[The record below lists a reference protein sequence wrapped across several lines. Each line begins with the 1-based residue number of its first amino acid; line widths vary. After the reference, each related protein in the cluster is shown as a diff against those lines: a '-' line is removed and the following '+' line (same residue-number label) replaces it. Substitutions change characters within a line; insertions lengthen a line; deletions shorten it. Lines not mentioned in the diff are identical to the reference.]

1 VTTEAADHP
10 AVRPVTGPAALTGD
24 LRRFVLLTQRI
35 AVLEFKLRFF
45 GSALGYLW
53 QFMRPLLLFGVLY
66 VVFTEF
72 VSFGNAPFYAVVLL
86 MGIVLNTFLAESVSA
101 AVSSVVDKENLVRKI
116 HFPRLVI
123 PVAVVLTALFSLAL
137 NLLVVLIFALAQGV
151 PVRWSWLELPLLIA
165 ILVVLA
171 TGFAMLVS
179 ALFVRM
185 RDIRPI
191 SDVALQIAFYSS
203 PILYPLEVVQ
213 PAWIQKLI
221 LTVNPFADIL
231 QQARHAVIDPTAPS
245 AAEAIGGWER
255 LLIPGAIV
263 AAVFAWGFWVF
274 NRAAPRIA
282 EDL

>member
-1 VTTEAADHP
+1 MTSEAADHP
-10 AVRPVTGPAALTGD
+10 AIRPVTGPAALTGD
-24 LRRFVLLTQRI
+24 LHRFVLLTKRI

-72 VSFGNAPFYAVVLL
+72 VSFGDAPFYAVVLL

-151 PVRWSWLELPLLIA
+151 PIRWSWLELPLLIA

-203 PILYPLEVVQ
+203 PILYPLEVVD
-213 PAWIQKLI
+213 PPWIQKLI

-231 QQARHAVIDPTAPS
+231 QQARHSVIDPTAPS

-255 LLIPGAIV
+255 LLIPAAIV
-263 AAVFAWGFWVF
+263 AAVFALGFWVF

>member
-1 VTTEAADHP
+1 VSGEATDP
-10 AVRPVTGPAALTGD
+10 LPLRPVTGPAALSGD
-24 LRRFVLLTQRI
+24 FRRFVLLTQRI
-35 AVLEFKLRFF
+35 ALMEFKLRFF

-53 QFMRPLLLFGVLY
+53 QLMRPLMLFGVLY
-66 VVFTEF
+66 VVFTQF
-72 VSFGNAPFYAVVLL
+72 VSFGDAPFYAVGLL
-86 MGIVLNTFLAESVSA
+86 MGIVLYTFLAESVSA

-123 PVAVVLTALFSLAL
+123 PVSVVLTALFSLGL
-137 NLLVVLIFALAQGV
+137 NLVVVLIFGLAQGM
-151 PVRWSWLELPLLIA
+151 PVRWSWLELPPLIA
-165 ILVVLA
+165 VLIVLG

-191 SDVALQIAFYSS
+191 SDVALQIAFYAS
-203 PILYPLEVVQ
+203 PILYPLERVD
-213 PAWIQKLI
+213 PPWLQKLI
-221 LTVNPFADIL
+221 LTVNPFATIL
-231 QQARHAVIDPTAPS
+231 QQLRHAVIDPTAPS
-245 AAEAIGGWER
+245 AAVAIGGWER
-255 LLIPGAIV
+255 LLVPAAIV

>member
-1 VTTEAADHP
+1 MR
-10 AVRPVTGPAALTGD
+10 VRPITGPSALSGD
-24 LRRFVLLTQRI
+24 SRRFLLLTQRI
-35 AVLEFKLRFF
+35 ALMEFKLRFF

-72 VSFGNAPFYAVVLL
+72 ISFGDAPFYAVMLL
-86 MGIVLNTFLAESVSA
+86 LGIVLYTFMAESIA
-101 AVSSVVDKENLVRKI
+101 TAVSSVVDKENLVRKI

-123 PVAVVLTALFSLAL
+123 PVSVVLTALFSLTL
-137 NLLVVLIFALAQGV
+137 NLIVVLIFGLAQGM
-151 PVRWSWLELPLLIA
+151 PVRWSWLELPLLVGVLI
-165 ILVVLA
+165 ILA

-191 SDVALQIAFYSS
+191 SDVALQIAFYAS
-203 PILYPLEVVQ
+203 PILYPLERVD
-213 PAWIQKLI
+213 PPWLMKLI
-221 LTVNPFADIL
+221 LLLNPFATVL
-231 QQARHAVIDPTAPS
+231 QQLRHAVIDPDAPS

-255 LLIPGAIV
+255 LFIPAAIV
-263 AAVFAWGFWVF
+263 AAVFALGFRVF
-274 NRAAPRIA
+274 NRAAPHIA

>member
-1 VTTEAADHP
+1 MTSEAADHP

-24 LRRFVLLTQRI
+24 LRRFVLLTKRI

-165 ILVVLA
+165 ILVALA

-213 PAWIQKLI
+213 PPWIQKLI
-221 LTVNPFADIL
+221 LTLNPFADIL
-231 QQARHAVIDPTAPS
+231 QQARHAVVDPTAPS

>member
-1 VTTEAADHP
+1 MTSEAADHP

-24 LRRFVLLTQRI
+24 LRRFVLLTKRI